1 MLPLE
6 QLPSIENN
14 DDTQSIDYNSDE
26 WKKVNILSFIQNNRE
41 QTVTVQ
47 VNRAYWDNLA
57 YNLILLLLL
66 VICVFARC
74 GCLFVDFDRQ

>member
-47 VNRAYWDNLA
+47 VNRAY
-57 YNLILLLLL
+57 
-66 VICVFARC
+66 
-74 GCLFVDFDRQ
+74 